1 MKTFNVYRHP
11 IQGLEAVKV
20 GFSWPASSVG
30 PIWMF
35 VKKLWGLFGL
45 WLAMYIALSLVE
57 AVTDKSEPGGA
68 QALVYL
74 LLVAGYFAL
83 GLVPGFKG
91 NKWREKNL
99 VRRGF
104 EMLGTV
110 QAETPD
116 AAISGWQCDPNFAL
130 QQTGRSRCSRTG
142 R

>member
-20 GFSWPASSVG
+20 GFSWPAASAG
-30 PIWMF
+30 PIWMLA
-35 VKKLWGLFGL
+35 KNLWGLSGL
-45 WLAMYIALSLVE
+45 WVAMYFALSLVE
-57 AVTDKSEPGGA
+57 TVTNNSEPGGA

-74 LLVAGYFAL
+74 LLVAGYLTL

-110 QAETPD
+110 QAETPE
-116 AAISGWQCDPNFAL
+116 AAISQRA
-130 QQTGRSRCSRTG
+130 T
-142 R
+142 

>member
-20 GFSWPASSVG
+20 GFSWPAASAG
-30 PIWMF
+30 PIWMLL
-35 VKKLWGLFGL
+35 KQLWGLSGL
-45 WLAMYIALSLVE
+45 WVAMYFALSLVE
-57 AVTDKSEPGGA
+57 TVVDISEPGGA

-74 LLVAGYFAL
+74 LLVMGYLAL

-104 EMLGTV
+104 QMLGTV
-110 QAETPD
+110 QAETPE
-116 AAISGWQCDPNFAL
+116 AAMSQMATQP
-130 QQTGRSRCSRTG
+130 
-142 R
+142 

>member
-20 GFSWPASSVG
+20 GFSWPASLVG
-30 PIWMF
+30 PIWML

-45 WLAMYIALSLVE
+45 WLALYIALSLVE
-57 AVTDKSEPGGA
+57 AVTDKSEQGGD

-74 LLVAGYFAL
+74 LLAAGYSAL
-83 GLVPGFKG
+83 TLVPGFKG

-104 EMLGTV
+104 VMLGTV
-110 QAETPD
+110 QAETPE
-116 AAISGWQCDPNFAL
+116 AAISQVAM
-130 QQTGRSRCSRTG
+130 
-142 R
+142 

>member
-20 GFSWPASSVG
+20 GFSWPAALVG

-35 VKKLWGLFGL
+35 VKKLWGLFGF
-45 WLAMYIALSLVE
+45 WVAMYIALALVE
-57 AVTDKSEPGGA
+57 AVTDKSEPSGA

-83 GLVPGFKG
+83 GLVPGIKG
-91 NKWREKNL
+91 NHWRENNL
-99 VRRGF
+99 SRRGF
-104 EMLGTV
+104 KMLGPV

-116 AAISGWQCDPNFAL
+116 VAISQVAK
-130 QQTGRSRCSRTG
+130 
-142 R
+142 

>member
-20 GFSWPASSVG
+20 GFSWPAASAG
-30 PIWMF
+30 PIWML
-35 VKKLWGLFGL
+35 VKQLWGWSVL
-45 WLAMYIALSLVE
+45 WIALYVSLSLVE
-57 AVTDKSEPGGA
+57 TDTDTSELGGI

-74 LLVAGYFAL
+74 HLVAGYVAL
-83 GLVPGFKG
+83 SLIPGVKG
-91 NKWREKNL
+91 NQWWERNL

-116 AAISGWQCDPNFAL
+116 AAISQMTTSP
-130 QQTGRSRCSRTG
+130 
-142 R
+142 

>member
-1 MKTFNVYRHP
+1 MRTFNVYRHP

-20 GFSWPASSVG
+20 GFSWPATSVG
-30 PIWMF
+30 PIRML

-74 LLVAGYFAL
+74 LLAAGYSAL
-83 GLVPGFKG
+83 TLVPGFKG

-99 VRRGF
+99 LRRGF
-104 EMLGTV
+104 QMLGTV
-110 QAETPD
+110 QAETSD
-116 AAISGWQCDPNFAL
+116 AAISQV
-130 QQTGRSRCSRTG
+130 TM
-142 R
+142 